1 MIKIIKLHY
10 PILKKILPDPKPQ
23 VIAMGFFD
31 GVHLGHRA
39 VIKRAKREAD
49 KQGVPLA
56 ILTYDPQPIVVFKM
70 LAQPLRYL
78 TTMNQKAALLSELGV
93 NIMYVMQFT
102 SQLAK
107 LEPQEFVNQVIM
119 RLNPV
124 TVVGGFDHVYGG
136 DANIADM
143 AHLPQYAKKRF
154 NVVSVSE
161 MDDNNQ
167 KIGSSSIR
175 KALELGNMSL
185 VNRQL
190 GRVHQTTGLVIHG
203 EARGR
208 ELGFPTVNIKTP
220 ELEWLPAVGI
230 YAVKIMIAD
239 DWHLGMASIGRNIT
253 FGDARPITVEINI
266 LDFNQ
271 KVYGENVTVNWY
283 NYLRGEV
290 KFTSVPEL
298 IKQLKKDEI
307 ATRQYFD
314 TLD

>member
-1 MIKIIKLHY
+1 MIKVIKLHY
-10 PILKKILPDPKPQ
+10 PILKKIIPDPTPQ
-23 VIAMGFFD
+23 VVAMGFFD
-31 GVHLGHRA
+31 GVHLGHQA
-39 VIKRAKREAD
+39 VIKQAKLEAD

-56 ILTYDPQPIVVFKM
+56 VLTYDPQPIVVFEM
-70 LAQPLRYL
+70 LRQPLRYL
-78 TTMNQKAALLSELGV
+78 TSINQKAALLADLGV
-93 NIMYVMQFT
+93 NTMYVMQFT

-107 LEPQEFVNQVIM
+107 LAPQEFVNQVIM

-136 DANIADM
+136 DVSIADM
-143 AHLPQYAKKRF
+143 DHLPQYAKKRF

-161 MDDNNQ
+161 LDVNNQ

-175 KALELGNMSL
+175 KALELGSMNI
-185 VNRQL
+185 VNSQL

-220 ELEWLPAVGI
+220 ELEWLPTIGI
-230 YAVKIMIAD
+230 YAVKIMIGD

-271 KVYGENVTVNWY
+271 QVYGENVTVNWY

-290 KFTSVPEL
+290 KFTNIPEL
-298 IKQLKKDEI
+298 VTQLKKDEI
-307 ATRQYFD
+307 DTRQYFD
-314 TLD
+314 ALN